1 MVALSIVAGAAK
13 EDGDT
18 LVVHGVHTVNLLHT
32 HEEGGGERERERER
46 GRGRERERERERE
59 GERERERERDRERRG
74 KRQGIKLHIIYQ

>member
-32 HEEGGGERERERER
+32 HEEGGGERERERE
-46 GRGRERERERERE
+46 GEGGRERERERERE
-59 GERERERERDRERRG
+59 GGRGREGERERKGDVGKDRE
-74 KRQGIKLHIIYQ
+74 